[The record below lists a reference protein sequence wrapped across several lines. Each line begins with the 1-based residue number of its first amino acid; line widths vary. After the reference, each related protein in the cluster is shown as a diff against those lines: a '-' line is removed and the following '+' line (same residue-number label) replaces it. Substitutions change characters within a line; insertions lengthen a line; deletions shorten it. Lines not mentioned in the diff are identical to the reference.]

1 MDIKVTGDVYA
12 WIVKPARPRSMYSG
26 RGEGRVVT
34 GREYDDD
41 GAPLSAAE
49 VLLIS
54 DSLGVTPGATLVMPD
69 SVAAAVPV
77 GAIVAVTGRNEL
89 SARILGGDFG
99 STRVSILG
107 ITDARII
114 ADGAQLI
121 REAAIR
127 NNTAGRS
134 ASGTAAPTPGKVSA

>member
-1 MDIKVTGDVYA
+1 M
-12 WIVKPARPRSMYSG
+12 
-26 RGEGRVVT
+26 
-34 GREYDDD
+34 
-41 GAPLSAAE
+41 
-49 VLLIS
+49 LLIS